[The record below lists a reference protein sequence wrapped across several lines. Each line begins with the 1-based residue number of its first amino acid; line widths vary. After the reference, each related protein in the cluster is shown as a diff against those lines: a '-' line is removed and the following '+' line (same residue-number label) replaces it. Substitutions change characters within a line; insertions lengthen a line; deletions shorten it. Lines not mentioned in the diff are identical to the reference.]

1 MTQMDDTAR
10 QNIGVAPEK
19 EPFDWIPFYGPVA
32 MTLFLIGW
40 EVIVRVTGVP
50 ALFLPAPSDIL
61 IDLVKMFR
69 DSNLF
74 YDLVITLYRIF
85 TGFFIAAFFG
95 IGLGLLMGMSRRIN
109 AVADIFVSA
118 AYPIPKVALVPLLII
133 WLGSGNQ
140 FQIALAVMGCFI
152 PIVINTVL
160 GVRQCDEGLVLAAR
174 DLGAS
179 RRQIMFK
186 VVLPGAIPSIFSGLR
201 LALGVSI
208 ILIIAAEM
216 LTARYGLGARLQ
228 QSGQIMETGE
238 VFAVLLLLAI
248 VGVVLTKIQ
257 QMLEPLV
264 SRWQN

>member
-1 MTQMDDTAR
+1 MTPTDESAR
-10 QNIGVAPEK
+10 QTAAVAPER

-32 MTLFLIGW
+32 MAIFLVAW
-40 EVIVRVTGVP
+40 EVTVRVLNVP
-50 ALFLPAPSDIL
+50 ALFLPAPSVIL

-69 DSNLF
+69 SSQLF

-85 TGFFIAAFFG
+85 AGFFIAAFFG
-95 IGLGLLMGMSRRIN
+95 IGLGLLMGVSRRIN
-109 AVADIFVSA
+109 AIFDIFISA
-118 AYPIPKVALVPLLII
+118 AYPIPKIALVPLLII

-179 RRQIMFK
+179 HRQIMFK

-216 LTARYGLGARLQ
+216 LTAKYGLGARLQ

-238 VFAVLLLLAI
+238 VFAVLLLLAF

-257 QMLEPLV
+257 LMLEPLV
-264 SRWQN
+264 SRWQA